1 VALSIPQGRA
11 SELWLRSRM
20 SIQQQVKRDV
30 LVDTVVKGGLMLCI
44 LLNFGLSGLNWK
56 SRKQS
61 TRACTGMSCRG

>member
-1 VALSIPQGRA
+1 
-11 SELWLRSRM
+11 M
-20 SIQQQVKRDV
+20 SIQQQFKRDV
-30 LVDTVVKGGLMLCI
+30 LVDTVVKGELMLCI